1 MFRLWAKL
9 FKDNRL
15 LKDTVICDASADTRT
30 HKVFRALDEICI
42 QFDLGKP
49 LWLDATV
56 NDFKRHSKARF
67 RPFFR
72 RSTRK
77 VPAFSS
83 SHFFTFSPEPR
94 LFLYLRHIFNALWGL
109 FLLKIF
115 LEYSIIMV
123 LYGTLLGGQLW
134 RTFYDRKKRK
144 KDSIC
149 KCMTPTGT
157 RR

>member
-1 MFRLWAKL
+1 MRQAQRPPSLSARRHRFFRSRLKTSA
-9 FKDNRL
+9 FTRRL
-15 LKDTVICDASADTRT
+15 LARYMPL
-30 HKVFRALDEICI
+30 RL
-42 QFDLGKP
+42 KP
-49 LWLDATV
+49 SESVLRKKLWHLAERDGGPV
-56 NDFKRHSKARF
+56 
-67 RPFFR
+67 FR

-123 LYGTLLGGQLW
+123 LYGTLLGGELW

>member
-1 MFRLWAKL
+1 MRLFL
-9 FKDNRL
+9 RR
-15 LKDTVICDASADTRT
+15 VI
-30 HKVFRALDEICI
+30 I
-42 QFDLGKP
+42 QFLSQSLYFFFMARIIQRGFQIKGQVFQFRVAHHCKP
-49 LWLDATV
+49 V
-56 NDFKRHSKARF
+56 
-67 RPFFR
+67 FR

-123 LYGTLLGGQLW
+123 LYGTLLGGELW

>member
-15 LKDTVICDASADTRT
+15 LKDTVIYDASADTRT

-67 RPFFR
+67 RQDNFMEQIDFD
-72 RSTRK
+72 
-77 VPAFSS
+77 
-83 SHFFTFSPEPR
+83 
-94 LFLYLRHIFNALWGL
+94 YLEIEM
-109 FLLKIF
+109 I
-115 LEYSIIMV
+115 EE
-123 LYGTLLGGQLW
+123 
-134 RTFYDRKKRK
+134 D
-144 KDSIC
+144 
-149 KCMTPTGT
+149 
-157 RR
+157 

>member
-67 RPFFR
+67 RQDNFMEQIDFD
-72 RSTRK
+72 
-77 VPAFSS
+77 
-83 SHFFTFSPEPR
+83 
-94 LFLYLRHIFNALWGL
+94 YLEIEM
-109 FLLKIF
+109 I
-115 LEYSIIMV
+115 EE
-123 LYGTLLGGQLW
+123 
-134 RTFYDRKKRK
+134 D
-144 KDSIC
+144 
-149 KCMTPTGT
+149 
-157 RR
+157 

>member
-1 MFRLWAKL
+1 MEQNLNLYHIFV
-9 FKDNRL
+9 
-15 LKDTVICDASADTRT
+15 TVARCRNISGAA
-30 HKVFRALDEICI
+30 RALYIS
-42 QFDLGKP
+42 P
-49 LWLDATV
+49 V
-56 NDFKRHSKARF
+56 
-67 RPFFR
+67 FR

-77 VPAFSS
+77 VPVFSS

-123 LYGTLLGGQLW
+123 LYGTLLGEELW

>member
-1 MFRLWAKL
+1 MRGEFWPLICFVLWGVL
-9 FKDNRL
+9 FSRSPSDPPGILLYQNTAYINRSQFPHPVCL
-15 LKDTVICDASADTRT
+15 VHLSAIPP
-30 HKVFRALDEICI
+30 V
-42 QFDLGKP
+42 
-49 LWLDATV
+49 
-56 NDFKRHSKARF
+56 
-67 RPFFR
+67 FR

-123 LYGTLLGGQLW
+123 LYGTLLGGELW

>member
-1 MFRLWAKL
+1 MSMREKL
-9 FKDNRL
+9 IRFMQGRYGTDQFSRFL
-15 LKDTVICDASADTRT
+15 LGVALVMVVLSLFIRSGIWSIL
-30 HKVFRALDEICI
+30 VFALIIYCY
-42 QFDLGKP
+42 FP
-49 LWLDATV
+49 V
-56 NDFKRHSKARF
+56 
-67 RPFFR
+67 FR

-123 LYGTLLGGQLW
+123 LYGTLLGGELW